1 MAQIPRALLQRWLVQ
16 AERWWCMT
24 NNRYLKRWDNSV
36 QNNYGKPSIALVK
49 GKGIVV
55 TDADGKSYL
64 DFLGGIATS
73 VLGHAHPAIVKA
85 VTKQVSTLSH
95 VSNFYAHPNA
105 IELAEKLVGMTGDES
120 AKVFF
125 CQSGAEANEA
135 ALKLSRR
142 TGKVRVVAAQGAFHG
157 RTMGALSLT
166 GQPSKR
172 EPFLPLIK
180 GVKHVPYGD
189 IDAMRKAVTK
199 KTAMVIIEPIMG
211 EAGVIVPPADYLQEL
226 RLLCDKSGAL
236 LVIDAVQTGM
246 GRTGDWFGY
255 EYSGITPDVITL
267 AKGLGGGLPLG
278 AMIALGKAADLFQ
291 PGDHGSTFG
300 GNPVTTSAGL
310 AAIKFIEAQE
320 ILSKVEKQGAH
331 LMQELALIPGVK
343 EVRGAGLLLGIE
355 LDSIKVAVFAD
366 AMRDAGVLVN
376 AANPTTIRIAPAL
389 IVSDAQINRFITIFR
404 KVIADV
410 K

>member
-1 MAQIPRALLQRWLVQ
+1 MSNKKMLNRWNTV
-16 AERWWCMT
+16 
-24 NNRYLKRWDNSV
+24 V
-36 QNNYGKPSIALVK
+36 QNNYGTPSIALTK

-73 VLGHAHPAIVKA
+73 ILGHAHPAIVKA
-85 VTKQVSTLSH
+85 VSKQVSTLGH
-95 VSNFYAHPNA
+95 ISNFYAHPNA
-105 IELAEKLVGMTGDES
+105 ITLAEKLVAMTGEKN

-135 ALKLSRR
+135 AFKLSRR

-189 IDAMRKAVTK
+189 IEAMRKAISK

-211 EAGVIVPPADYLQEL
+211 EAGVIVPPADYLQQL
-226 RLLCDKSGAL
+226 RAICDDKGAL

-300 GNPVTTSAGL
+300 GNPVTTAAGL
-310 AAIKFIEAQE
+310 AAIDVIE
-320 ILSKVEKQGAH
+320 SKKLLNKVKQQGDY
-331 LMQELALIPGVK
+331 LIQELALIPGIK
-343 EVRGAGLLLGIE
+343 EVRGAGLLIGIE
-355 LDSIKVAVFAD
+355 LESLKASEIAT

-389 IVSDAQINRFITIFR
+389 VVTDAQINKFISIFK
-404 KVIADV
+404 KVISDA

>member
-1 MAQIPRALLQRWLVQ
+1 
-16 AERWWCMT
+16 MT
-24 NNRYLKRWDNSV
+24 NKTMINRWSNAL
-36 QNNYGKPSIALVK
+36 QNNYGSPTIALVK
-49 GKGIVV
+49 GKGLVV
-55 TDADGKSYL
+55 TDADGKQYL
-64 DFLGGIATS
+64 DFLGGIATNI
-73 VLGHAHPAIVKA
+73 LGHAHPAIVKA
-85 VTKQVSTLSH
+85 VSKQVSVLSH
-95 VSNFYAHPNA
+95 VSNFYVHPNA
-105 IELAEKLVGMTGDES
+105 VELAEKLASMTGDKT

-142 TGKVRVVAAQGAFHG
+142 TGKVRIVAAQGAFHG

-180 GVKHVPYGD
+180 GVKHVPYGN
-189 IDAMRKAVTK
+189 IEAMRKAVSK

-211 EAGVIVPPADYLQEL
+211 EAGVIVPPADYLQEV
-226 RLLCDKSGAL
+226 RALCDAKGAL

-310 AAIKFIEAQE
+310 AAIKFIESQK
-320 ILSKVEKQGAH
+320 LLKKVEKQGAF
-331 LMQELALIPGVK
+331 LMQELALIPGVA

-355 LDSIKVAVFAD
+355 LENLKASDVASSLQK
-366 AMRDAGVLVN
+366 AGVLVN
-376 AANPTTIRIAPAL
+376 AANPTTIRLAPAL
-389 IVSDAQINRFITIFR
+389 IVTDVQIKKFITIFK
-404 KVIADV
+404 KVMSDG

>member
-1 MAQIPRALLQRWLVQ
+1 MLNRWSSV
-16 AERWWCMT
+16 
-24 NNRYLKRWDNSV
+24 V
-36 QNNYGKPSIALVK
+36 QNNYGTPAIALVK

-55 TDADGKSYL
+55 TDADGKQYL

-73 VLGHAHPAIVKA
+73 ILGHAHPSIVKA
-85 VTKQVSTLSH
+85 VSKQVATLSH

-105 IELAEKLVGMTGDES
+105 VELAEKLVSMTGDKS
-120 AKVFF
+120 ARVFF

-135 ALKLSRR
+135 AFKLSRR
-142 TGKVRVVAAQGAFHG
+142 TGRVRAVAAQGAFHG

-180 GVKHVPYGD
+180 GVKHVPFGD
-189 IDAMRKAVTK
+189 IESMRRAVTK
-199 KTAMVIIEPIMG
+199 KTAMVIIEPMMG
-211 EAGVIVPPADYLQEL
+211 EAGVIVPPADYLQQI
-226 RLLCDKSGAL
+226 RQLCDEKGAL
-236 LVIDAVQTGM
+236 LVIDAVQTGI

-255 EYSGITPDVITL
+255 EYAGITPDVITL

-278 AMIALGKAADLFQ
+278 AMIALGKAAELFQ

-300 GNPVTTSAGL
+300 GNPVTTAAGL
-310 AAIKFIEAQE
+310 AAIKFIETQK
-320 ILSKVEKQGAH
+320 LLKKVEQKGSY
-331 LMQELALIPGVK
+331 LIQELALIPGVK
-343 EVRGAGLLLGIE
+343 EVRGAGLLIGIE
-355 LDSIKVAVFAD
+355 LESLNSSDVANSLRA
-366 AMRDAGVLVN
+366 AGVLVN

-389 IVSDAQINRFITIFR
+389 IVTDAQIEKFISIFK
-404 KVIADV
+404 KVMSDA

>member
-1 MAQIPRALLQRWLVQ
+1 
-16 AERWWCMT
+16 MT
-24 NNRYLKRWDNSV
+24 NKTMINRWSNSV
-36 QNNYGKPSIALVK
+36 QNNYGSPSIALVK
-49 GKGIVV
+49 GKGLVV
-55 TDADGKSYL
+55 TDADGKQYL
-64 DFLGGIATS
+64 DFLGGIATNI
-73 VLGHAHPAIVKA
+73 LGHAHPAIVKA
-85 VTKQVSTLSH
+85 VSKQVSILSH
-95 VSNFYAHPNA
+95 VSNFYVHPNA
-105 IELAEKLVGMTGDES
+105 VELAEKLASMTGDKS

-172 EPFLPLIK
+172 EPFLPLVK

-189 IDAMRKAVTK
+189 IEAMRKAVTK

-226 RLLCDKSGAL
+226 RALCDAKGAL

-300 GNPVTTSAGL
+300 GNPVTTAAGL
-310 AAIKFIEAQE
+310 AAIKFIESQK
-320 ILSKVEKQGAH
+320 LLKKVEKQGAY
-331 LMQELALIPGVK
+331 LMQELALIPGVS

-355 LDSIKVAVFAD
+355 LENLKSSDVASAL
-366 AMRDAGVLVN
+366 RKSGVLVN
-376 AANPTTIRIAPAL
+376 AANPTTIRLAPAL
-389 IVSDAQINRFITIFR
+389 IVTDVQIKKFISIFK
-404 KVIADV
+404 KVMSDV

>member
-1 MAQIPRALLQRWLVQ
+1 
-16 AERWWCMT
+16 MT
-24 NNRYLKRWDNSV
+24 NKTMINRWSNAV
-36 QNNYGKPSIALVK
+36 QNNYGTPTIVLVK

-55 TDADGKSYL
+55 TDVEGKQYL
-64 DFLGGIATS
+64 DFLGGIATNI
-73 VLGHAHPAIVKA
+73 LGHAHPAIVKA
-85 VTKQVSTLSH
+85 VSKQVSVLSH
-95 VSNFYAHPNA
+95 VSNFYVHPNA
-105 IELAEKLVGMTGDES
+105 VELAEKLASMTGDKR

-142 TGKVRVVAAQGAFHG
+142 TGKVRIVAAQGAFHG

-180 GVKHVPYGD
+180 GVKHVPYGN
-189 IDAMRKAVTK
+189 IEAMRKAVSK

-226 RLLCDKSGAL
+226 RALCDAKGAL

-310 AAIKFIEAQE
+310 AAIKFIESQK
-320 ILSKVEKQGAH
+320 LLKKVEKQGAF
-331 LMQELALIPGVK
+331 LMQELALIPGVA

-355 LDSIKVAVFAD
+355 LENLKASDVASALQKE
-366 AMRDAGVLVN
+366 GVLVN
-376 AANPTTIRIAPAL
+376 AANPTTIRLAPAL
-389 IVSDAQINRFITIFR
+389 IVTDVQIKKFITIFK
-404 KVIADV
+404 KVMSDG

>member
-1 MAQIPRALLQRWLVQ
+1 
-16 AERWWCMT
+16 MT
-24 NNRYLKRWDNSV
+24 NKKYLGRWDSSL

-49 GKGIVV
+49 GKGILV
-55 TDADGKSYL
+55 TDADGKTYM

-73 VLGHAHPAIVKA
+73 ILGHAHPAIVKA
-85 VTKQVSTLSH
+85 VTRQIATLSH

-105 IELAEKLVGMTGDES
+105 ISLAEKLTAMTGDKN

-189 IDAMRKAVTK
+189 IDAMRKAISK

-211 EAGVIVPPADYLQEL
+211 EAGVIVPPQDYLQQL
-226 RLLCDKSGAL
+226 RQLCDKNGAL

-300 GNPVTTSAGL
+300 GNPATTAAGL
-310 AAIKFIEAQE
+310 AAIDFIESKE
-320 ILSKVEKQGAH
+320 ILGKVEKQGAH
-331 LMQELALIPGVK
+331 LIQELALIPGVK

-355 LDSIKVAVFAD
+355 LESLKASVIAD
-366 AMRDAGVLVN
+366 AMRNAGVLVN
-376 AANPTTIRIAPAL
+376 AANASTIRIAPAL
-389 IVSDAQINRFITIFR
+389 IVSDAQITKFISIFK
-404 KVIADV
+404 KVITDA

>member
-1 MAQIPRALLQRWLVQ
+1 
-16 AERWWCMT
+16 MT
-24 NNRYLKRWDNSV
+24 NKTMINRWSNAL
-36 QNNYGKPSIALVK
+36 QNNYGSPTIALMK

-55 TDADGKSYL
+55 TDADGKQYL
-64 DFLGGIATS
+64 DFLGGIATNI
-73 VLGHAHPAIVKA
+73 LGHAHPAIVKA
-85 VTKQVSTLSH
+85 VSKQVSVLSH
-95 VSNFYAHPNA
+95 VSNFYVHPNA
-105 IELAEKLVGMTGDES
+105 VELAEKLASMTGDKS

-142 TGKVRVVAAQGAFHG
+142 TGKVRIVAAQGAFHG

-180 GVKHVPYGD
+180 GVKHVPYGN
-189 IDAMRKAVTK
+189 IEAMRKAVSK

-226 RLLCDKSGAL
+226 RALCDAKGAL

-300 GNPVTTSAGL
+300 GNPVTTAAGL
-310 AAIKFIEAQE
+310 AAIKFIESQK
-320 ILSKVEKQGAH
+320 LLKKVEKHGAY
-331 LMQELALIPGVK
+331 LMQELALIPGVA

-355 LDSIKVAVFAD
+355 LENLKSSDVASALQKE
-366 AMRDAGVLVN
+366 GVLVN
-376 AANPTTIRIAPAL
+376 AANPTTIRLAPAL
-389 IVSDAQINRFITIFR
+389 IVTDVQIKKFITIFK
-404 KVIADV
+404 KVMSDG

>member
-1 MAQIPRALLQRWLVQ
+1 
-16 AERWWCMT
+16 
-24 NNRYLKRWDNSV
+24 
-36 QNNYGKPSIALVK
+36 
-49 GKGIVV
+49 
-55 TDADGKSYL
+55 
-64 DFLGGIATS
+64 
-73 VLGHAHPAIVKA
+73 
-85 VTKQVSTLSH
+85 
-95 VSNFYAHPNA
+95 
-105 IELAEKLVGMTGDES
+105 MTGDKS

-142 TGKVRVVAAQGAFHG
+142 TGKVRIVAAQGAFHG

-166 GQPSKR
+166 GQPAKR

-180 GVKHVPYGD
+180 GVKHVPFGD
-189 IDAMRKAVTK
+189 IEAMRKAVTK

-211 EAGVIVPPADYLQEL
+211 EAGVIVPPADYLREL
-226 RLLCDKSGAL
+226 RALCDAKGAL

-300 GNPVTTSAGL
+300 GNPVTTAAGL
-310 AAIKFIEAQE
+310 TAIKFIETQK
-320 ILSKVEKQGAH
+320 ILKKVEKQGVY
-331 LMQELALIPGVK
+331 LMQELAVIPGVA

-355 LDSIKVAVFAD
+355 LENLKAAD
-366 AMRDAGVLVN
+366 IAKALQNEGVLVN
-376 AANPTTIRIAPAL
+376 AANPTTIRLAPAL
-389 IVSDAQINRFITIFR
+389 IVTDAQLKKFVSIFK
-404 KVIADV
+404 KVMSDG

>member
-1 MAQIPRALLQRWLVQ
+1 
-16 AERWWCMT
+16 MT
-24 NNRYLKRWDNSV
+24 NKTMINRWSNAV
-36 QNNYGKPSIALVK
+36 QNNYGSPSIALVK

-55 TDADGKSYL
+55 TDADGKQYL
-64 DFLGGIATS
+64 DFLGDIATNI
-73 VLGHAHPAIVKA
+73 LGHAHPAIVKA
-85 VTKQVSTLSH
+85 VSKQVSVLSH
-95 VSNFYAHPNA
+95 VSNFYVHPNA
-105 IELAEKLVGMTGDES
+105 VELAEKLASMTGDKS

-142 TGKVRVVAAQGAFHG
+142 TGKVRIVAAQGAFHG

-180 GVKHVPYGD
+180 GVKHVPYGN
-189 IDAMRKAVTK
+189 IEAMRKAVSK

-226 RLLCDKSGAL
+226 RSLCDAKGAL

-300 GNPVTTSAGL
+300 GNPVTTAAGL
-310 AAIKFIEAQE
+310 AAIKFIESQK
-320 ILSKVEKQGAH
+320 LLKKVEKQGAY
-331 LMQELALIPGVK
+331 LMQELALIPGVA

-355 LDSIKVAVFAD
+355 LEKLKASDVASSLQK
-366 AMRDAGVLVN
+366 AGVLVN
-376 AANPTTIRIAPAL
+376 AANPTTIRLAPAL
-389 IVSDAQINRFITIFR
+389 IVSDAQIKKFITVFK
-404 KVIADV
+404 KVMSDG

>member
-1 MAQIPRALLQRWLVQ
+1 
-16 AERWWCMT
+16 MT
-24 NNRYLKRWDNSV
+24 NKTMINRWKSSV
-36 QNNYGKPSIALVK
+36 QNNYGTPSIALVK
-49 GKGIVV
+49 GKGLVV
-55 TDADGKSYL
+55 TDADGIQYL
-64 DFLGGIATS
+64 DFLGGIATNI
-73 VLGHAHPAIVKA
+73 LGHAHPAIVKA

-95 VSNFYAHPNA
+95 VSNFYMHPHA
-105 IELAEKLVGMTGDES
+105 VELAEKLAAMTGDKS

-142 TGKVRVVAAQGAFHG
+142 TGKVRIVAAQGAFHG

-166 GQPSKR
+166 GQPAKR

-180 GVKHVPYGD
+180 GVKHVPFGD
-189 IDAMRKAVTK
+189 IEAMRKAVTK

-211 EAGVIVPPADYLQEL
+211 EAGVIVPPADYLRDL
-226 RLLCDKSGAL
+226 RALCDAKGAL

-300 GNPVTTSAGL
+300 GNPVTTAAGL
-310 AAIKFIEAQE
+310 AAIKFIETQK
-320 ILSKVEKQGAH
+320 ILKKVEKQGVY
-331 LMQELALIPGVK
+331 LMQELAVIPGVS

-355 LDSIKVAVFAD
+355 LENLKAAD
-366 AMRDAGVLVN
+366 IAKSLQNEGVLVN
-376 AANPTTIRIAPAL
+376 AANPTTIRLAPAL
-389 IVSDAQINRFITIFR
+389 IVTDAQLKKFVSIFK
-404 KVIADV
+404 KVMSDG

>member
-1 MAQIPRALLQRWLVQ
+1 
-16 AERWWCMT
+16 MT
-24 NNRYLKRWDNSV
+24 NKKFLNRWDASL
-36 QNNYGKPSIALVK
+36 QNNYGKPAITLVK

-55 TDADGKSYL
+55 TDADGNSYL

-73 VLGHAHPAIVKA
+73 ILGHAHPAIVKA
-85 VTKQVSTLSH
+85 VTQQISTLSH

-105 IELAEKLVGMTGDES
+105 IALAEKLTKMTGDKN

-189 IDAMRKAVTK
+189 IDAMRKAITK

-211 EAGVIVPPADYLQEL
+211 EAGVIVPPAEYLQQL
-226 RLLCDKSGAL
+226 RELCDKNGSL

-300 GNPVTTSAGL
+300 GNPVTTAAGL
-310 AAIKFIEAQE
+310 AAIEFIESKK
-320 ILSKVEKQGAH
+320 ILGNVEKQGAH

-355 LDSIKVAVFAD
+355 LESLKASDVSD
-366 AMRDAGVLVN
+366 AMRSAGVLVN
-376 AANPTTIRIAPAL
+376 AANATTIRIAPAL
-389 IVSDAQINRFITIFR
+389 IVTDAQINKFISLFR
-404 KVIADV
+404 KVIADG

>member
-1 MAQIPRALLQRWLVQ
+1 MLNRWNTV
-16 AERWWCMT
+16 
-24 NNRYLKRWDNSV
+24 V
-36 QNNYGKPSIALVK
+36 QNNYGTPSIALIK

-55 TDADGKSYL
+55 TDADGTDYL

-73 VLGHAHPAIVKA
+73 ILGHAHPAIVKA
-85 VTKQVSTLSH
+85 VSKQVSTLGH

-105 IELAEKLVGMTGDES
+105 IVLAEKLVRMTGDKA

-135 ALKLSRR
+135 AFKLSRR

-166 GQPSKR
+166 GQPAKR

-189 IDAMRKAVTK
+189 IGAMRKAVSK

-211 EAGVIVPPADYLQEL
+211 EAGVIVPPADYLQQL
-226 RLLCDKSGAL
+226 RTLCDEKSAL

-255 EYSGITPDVITL
+255 EYSGITPDVITV

-278 AMIALGKAADLFQ
+278 AMIALGKAAELFQ

-300 GNPVTTSAGL
+300 GNPVTTAAGL
-310 AAIKFIEAQE
+310 AAIDVIE
-320 ILSKVEKQGAH
+320 SKKLLAKVKKQGAY
-331 LMQELALIPGVK
+331 LIQELALIPGDK
-343 EVRGAGLLLGIE
+343 EARGAGLLLGIE
-355 LDSIKVAVFAD
+355 LDSLKASDIAT
-366 AMRDAGVLVN
+366 AMRNAGVLVN
-376 AANPTTIRIAPAL
+376 AANETTIRIAPAL
-389 IVSDAQINRFITIFR
+389 IVTDAQINKFISIFR
-404 KVIADV
+404 KVILDG